1 MQDLL
6 EEDED
11 PRHWSPAVL
20 PGSGSPTLPGCT
32 QSSPCLRSA
41 ESASSKLHPL
51 GRRAFCLASFFLL
64 IP

>member
-11 PRHWSPAVL
+11 PPRW
-20 PGSGSPTLPGCT
+20 GSPTLPGCT
-32 QSSPCLRSA
+32 QGSPCLHSA
-41 ESASSKLHPL
+41 ESALSKLHPL

>member
-1 MQDLL
+1 MQDVV

-11 PRHWSPAVL
+11 PPGWSLAVQ
-20 PGSGSPTLPGCT
+20 PGWGSPTLPGCT
-32 QSSPCLRSA
+32 QGSA
-41 ESASSKLHPL
+41 ESAPSKLHPL